1 MKLMKRMLSAALL
14 LAIVLGC
21 AACSGGSAKE
31 AAASDQ
37 SAFTWQIELRQAEL
51 RESLHTD
58 AGVTQYD
65 GDVLDVAYDDAPA
78 EGEVYLILTLTV
90 TKAVA
95 GGGAFEWGRLCVR
108 DADGN
113 SYGRMENDAFLA
125 SHTYKRMPGTAL
137 QIGEN
142 KGSICF
148 ELPADAAKGALTLV
162 YDAGDEGENALPV
175 AL

>member
-1 MKLMKRMLSAALL
+1 MLKQILSAVLL
-14 LAIVLGC
+14 LAIALGC
-21 AACSGGSAKE
+21 AACSKDAAKE
-31 AAASDQ
+31 GAASDQ
-37 SAFTWQIELRQAEL
+37 SKFTWQIDLRQAEV

-65 GDVLDVAYDDAPA
+65 GDVLDVAYDDAPE
-78 EGEVYLILTLTV
+78 EGKVYLILTLTV

-95 GGGAFEWGRLCVR
+95 GGGAFEWSRLSVC

-125 SHTYKRMPGTAL
+125 SHTYKRMPGTPL

-148 ELPADAAKGALTLV
+148 ELPADATKGTLTLV
-162 YDAGDEGENALPV
+162 YDAEDEGENALPI
-175 AL
+175 AI